1 MPQIPGVADHAAPVP
16 KGTLVKKI
24 RKTIVAAC
32 GVAAMV
38 VSTGVLEENAE
49 IWVNAALA
57 IATALGVYATPNK
70 PTVTDVV

>member
-16 KGTLVKKI
+16 KGTLMKRV
-24 RKTIVAAC
+24 RKALVAAC

-49 IWVNAALA
+49 VWLNAALA
-57 IATALGVYATPNK
+57 LATAAGVYVVPNK
-70 PTVTDVV
+70 PDVRNVS